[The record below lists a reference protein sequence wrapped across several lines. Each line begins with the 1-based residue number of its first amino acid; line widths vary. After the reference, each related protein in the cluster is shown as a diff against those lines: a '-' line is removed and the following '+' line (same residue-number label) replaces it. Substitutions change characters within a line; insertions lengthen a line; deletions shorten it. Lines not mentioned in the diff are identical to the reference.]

1 MPTYRVTG
9 PDGKV
14 YRVTPPA
21 GTNPT
26 QDEVLARVRSE
37 VERGTPAAAPSGPE
51 DTPSFLR
58 RLGQGYETG
67 AQWLTKKLAKGI
79 ETAADTG
86 LSPVSLGPFSEKVA
100 ETVVPQTPLQAGVML
115 GTAAAGPALSGA
127 AKLAPAAGKAVAPW
141 LARILGGT
149 AGGAAGGAVGEE
161 GALRGAAVGAGTSLA
176 GEAGGAFLSKVLRS
190 VRGAKERI
198 AAAEAARV
206 GAAMERAAPTLQPG
220 RTAAA
225 MEATAEGGG
234 LARIGAA
241 KESVIAEIEQALQAV
256 PGQVSQNVA
265 GRPAMV
271 RGATPGQW
279 VPVRQQGEIAVPA
292 LGEPSITL
300 RDANARLSEIGDMM
314 RGIKPLDPRFPK
326 DVDLR
331 QLYGAVADD
340 ITQGIEAVAGPTV
353 AGQWTRAQAQYR
365 AGRGLLDEILSRSP
379 LSKQGQFNIQ
389 DIQRTLRTPAKR
401 AQIAKDLGG
410 NLGTGAGT
418 GPYRALEDVVTRG
431 AGAGMVDRV
440 AGEAPGLLSG
450 RGSYGMWRVPAEAM
464 RFLFPNAP
472 ARYVAAPGRQPFAAP
487 RSLQT
492 LLDLALERGALADR

>member
-26 QDEVLARVRSE
+26 PDEVLARVRAE

-115 GTAAAGPALSGA
+115 GTAPA
-127 AKLAPAAGKAVAPW
+127 
-141 LARILGGT
+141 
-149 AGGAAGGAVGEE
+149 GAVG
-161 GALRGAAVGAGTSLA
+161 
-176 GEAGGAFLSKVLRS
+176 
-190 VRGAKERI
+190 
-198 AAAEAARV
+198 
-206 GAAMERAAPTLQPG
+206 AP
-220 RTAAA
+220 
-225 MEATAEGGG
+225 AEGGG
-234 LARIGAA
+234 VARIGAA

-279 VPVRQQGEIAVPA
+279 GPGRQQGEIAVPA

-300 RDANARLSEIGDMM
+300 RDANARPSEIGDMM
-314 RGIKPLDPRFPK
+314 RGIKPLDPRFP
-326 DVDLR
+326 
-331 QLYGAVADD
+331 
-340 ITQGIEAVAGPTV
+340 
-353 AGQWTRAQAQYR
+353 
-365 AGRGLLDEILSRSP
+365 
-379 LSKQGQFNIQ
+379 
-389 DIQRTLRTPAKR
+389 
-401 AQIAKDLGG
+401 
-410 NLGTGAGT
+410 
-418 GPYRALEDVVTRG
+418 
-431 AGAGMVDRV
+431 
-440 AGEAPGLLSG
+440 
-450 RGSYGMWRVPAEAM
+450 
-464 RFLFPNAP
+464 
-472 ARYVAAPGRQPFAAP
+472 
-487 RSLQT
+487 
-492 LLDLALERGALADR
+492 